1 MVNFMRQLECFRM
14 RILIKYWAKLGNWV
28 KQFILHNEGGVVL
41 NSVWGGTD
49 QHGESREQ
57 GMHGS

>member
-1 MVNFMRQLECFRM
+1 M

-28 KQFILHNEGGVVL
+28 KQFILHNVGGVVL